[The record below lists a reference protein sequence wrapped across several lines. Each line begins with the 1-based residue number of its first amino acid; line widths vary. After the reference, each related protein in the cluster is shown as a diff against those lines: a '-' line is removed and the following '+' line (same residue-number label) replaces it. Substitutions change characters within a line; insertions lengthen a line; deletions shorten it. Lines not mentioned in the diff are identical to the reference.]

1 MIQGRKTRSAW
12 KGAYPI
18 FILRINW
25 NGRIYYASTKP
36 ALLSSAAGN
45 IQLNAGLT
53 EDPEFS
59 SSLSALG
66 FNVSSYSTPVACY
79 LHNVDLA
86 LQYQQG
92 NTLENAEAELS
103 YVLIDETGEA
113 ENYDNRVLLVKGLIK
128 EPIIGHRDRFKGYF
142 EASIEAPVLETSL
155 HASSMGQL
163 ARISPEELSDLVN
176 PTLSPLS
183 AIQDANYIL
192 ELLDM
197 HKEKVLPIIF
207 GAAGIFLDDNYTFQ
221 LYPAT
226 PAYVLYAESGSTNK
240 IWLAVAP
247 HAVKATRCRIYDD
260 LGNFRVED
268 IDQWVRADGRVFSF
282 VHFTHSSGG
291 FQNPV
296 DDESARYFVSWFDGG
311 GLISPSSNEEIS
323 GAGDICLWCLE
334 QGGQEVD
341 YLAWESLR
349 PFLNSYKIAGY
360 VNDQEISAIEF
371 LEAEIIP
378 LLPISV
384 VQGRKG
390 MRPILDL
397 YATGIKP
404 NPVCSILASPEFSAS
419 SALQQRGDSSSLIND
434 VTVSYCYD
442 MKHGAYK
449 ARQRITGDTSIFSP
463 TISQNQIA
471 VASFNKYGSRE
482 KVLETQFVVDVD
494 TAALIASDIIRYSA
508 FPETFVEYT
517 ASPAFGWI
525 EIGDILSLTD
535 PDFSF
540 VDENIQIVSKSWDG
554 NSWRFTLKLT
564 PRGLQ

>member
-12 KGAYPI
+12 KGAHPV

-25 NGRIYYASTKP
+25 NGKIYYSSTKP
-36 ALLSSAAGN
+36 LLLSSSEGI
-45 IQLNAGLT
+45 IQLNGGLT

-79 LHNVDLA
+79 LHNIDLA

-92 NTLENAEAELS
+92 NSLENAEAELS
-103 YVLIDETGEA
+103 YILVNEAGEP

-128 EPIIGHRDRFKGYF
+128 EPVIAHRDRFRGYF
-142 EASIEAPVLETSL
+142 EASIESPVLETSL

-163 ARISPEELSDLVN
+163 ARISPSELSDLVN

-183 AIQDANYIL
+183 AIQNADFIL
-192 ELLDM
+192 ELLDT

-207 GAAGIFLDDNYTFQ
+207 GSAGVFLNDNSTFDV
-221 LYPAT
+221 YPAS
-226 PAYVLYAESGSTNK
+226 PAYVLYAEHGSSNN
-240 IWLAVAP
+240 IWLAIAP
-247 HAVKATRCRIYDD
+247 HAVKADRVRIYDD

-268 IDQWVRADGRVFSF
+268 VEEWVRADGRIFSF
-282 VHFTHSSGG
+282 VHFTHSSGS

-296 DDESARYFVSWFDGG
+296 DDESSRYFCSWFDGG
-311 GLISPSSNEEIS
+311 GLISPSSNEEIT

-341 YLAWESLR
+341 YLAWESIR

-360 VNDQEISAIEF
+360 INDQEISAIEF
-371 LEAEIIP
+371 LETEIIP

-384 VQGRKG
+384 VQGRRG

-404 NPVCSILASPEFSAS
+404 SPVCSILASPEFSAS

-434 VTVSYCYD
+434 VTVSYCYEL
-442 MKHGAYK
+442 KQGTYK
-449 ARQRITGDTSIFSP
+449 CRLRITGDTKFYSSNIFN
-463 TISQNQIA
+463 NQIA

-482 KVLETQFVVDVD
+482 KVLQSQFVTDVD
-494 TAALIASDIIRYSA
+494 TAALIASDIIRYKA

-517 ASPAFGWI
+517 AAPSFGWI

-535 PDFSF
+535 ADFSF
-540 VDENIQIVSKSWDG
+540 EDEIIQIVSKSWDG
-554 NSWRFTLKLT
+554 NNWTFTIKLS